1 MPNTNDQT
9 PENLGFLKTLKA
21 SIDKIRGKTGIVD
34 PSNNIDAD
42 LNKITA
48 SINTIL
54 KSNRSSTGEDVTM
67 LINKSLYA
75 SDKKQKNK
83 AEYEKNLKST
93 VSKINELTNT
103 SQFSGMINDVF
114 YSERPQVLLYNE
126 YEKLISII
134 PEVSI
139 IVDTYIENIISPESF
154 DSKQIMYSYN
164 DNSNPEFSSFMQQ
177 KIGKIIETHRLEE
190 EIRKVIYDRVS
201 CGHGYF
207 AVINYNDFINQ
218 MLKESNDDPLDSKP
232 EYSSNPFAIKESAS
246 FTSSDFGFEKVLT
259 ESGDTE
265 LDYVTENNCKQLIE
279 LFDLQYKLHE
289 SEATL
294 LEDTTEP
301 VTKIN
306 KLSPEQVFKNIADLG
321 SNMFKIK
328 STNEFIDNRMAGE
341 KQKDSKTKDLC
352 AAGTIVFKLDPRN
365 LVPIETD
372 NNICLGYYYIDHD
385 NSKVFGQYS
394 TKERGF
400 NPTIYS
406 DVIANNGIS
415 SMSNEQLID
424 AKTKLI
430 SELFATGIAK
440 KLNKQFVKENPQFK
454 EIIFGIL
461 KNKQKASK
469 VYNITYLPPESVV
482 MFGDKDSQSILKNI
496 LFVGKLYI
504 ACLLSNFMQRI
515 TQGSEKRLIYV
526 DVGLD
531 TDIPGAMNSFAKSL
545 KSKDFKMSNLDDIST
560 VFNRISTNQD
570 IFIPTIDGNKPIDVE
585 MMPNREISY
594 QDDFLTLLKEMMFIG
609 SGLPSELLAGTNQV
623 DFAQSLSMRTARFL
637 RRIIPMQ
644 NQSNRG
650 LKNTVIGIINSDEKY
665 STNTDNTDESKKFD
679 IKSNFDPKYLTVSF
693 AKPLSMM
700 SQMYS
705 DKIGTFATFADFI
718 AKTVTNIS
726 DETDPIYSAF
736 KQSVVAEYMN
746 EIDWKKFE
754 DLLNTIK
761 EQSKL
766 DKINTSDTPD
776 AAGEDPSAAGGDDLG
791 NY

>member
-1 MPNTNDQT
+1 MPKSTDQS
-9 PENLGFLKTLKA
+9 PANLGVLKTLKA

-48 SINTIL
+48 SINNIL
-54 KSNRSSTGEDVTM
+54 KSNRGSTGEDVTM

-75 SDKKQKNK
+75 SDKKKKNK
-83 AEYEKNLKST
+83 TEYEKNLKST

-126 YEKLISII
+126 YEKLISVI

-164 DNSNPEFSSFMQQ
+164 DNSNPDFSAFMQQ
-177 KIGKIIETHRLEE
+177 KIGQIIEVHKLEE
-190 EIRKVIYDRVS
+190 EIRKVICDRVS

-218 MLKESNDDPLDSKP
+218 MLKESNDDSSFTQP
-232 EYSSNPFAIKESAS
+232 EYESNPFTIKESS
-246 FTSSDFGFEKVLT
+246 RFDSSDFNFDKILT

-265 LDYVTENNCKQLIE
+265 LDYITENNCKELIE
-279 LFDLQYKLHE
+279 LFNLQYKLHE

-294 LEDTTEP
+294 LEDTSEP
-301 VTKIN
+301 VAKIN
-306 KLSPEQVFKNIADLG
+306 KLTPEQVFKNISDLG
-321 SNMFKIK
+321 ANMFNIK
-328 STNEFIDNRMAGE
+328 STSEFV
-341 KQKDSKTKDLC
+341 DSKRAGDKNKNTKIDELGVS
-352 AAGTIVFKLDPRN
+352 GTIVFKLDPRN

-372 NNICLGYYYIDHD
+372 NNVCLGYYYIDHD

-440 KLNKQFVKENPQFK
+440 KLNKQFVKDNPQFK

-570 IFIPTIDGNKPIDVE
+570 IFVPTIDGNKPIDVE

-644 NQSNRG
+644 NQANRG
-650 LKNTVIGIINSDEKY
+650 LKNTVVAVINSDEKY
-665 STNTDNTDESKKFD
+665 TDVNNTDEESKKFD
-679 IKSNFDPKYLTVSF
+679 IKANFDPKYLTVSF

-705 DKIGTFATFADFI
+705 DKIGTFTTFADFI
-718 AKTVTNIS
+718 AKTVTNIA

-761 EQSKL
+761 EQSKME
-766 DKINTSDTPD
+766 KITTSGSQGGS
-776 AAGEDPSAAGGDDLG
+776 GEDPAAAGGDDLG

>member
-1 MPNTNDQT
+1 MPKSIDQS
-9 PENLGFLKTLKA
+9 PANLGVLKTLKA

-48 SINTIL
+48 SINNIL

-75 SDKKQKNK
+75 SDKKKKNK
-83 AEYEKNLKST
+83 TEYEKNLKST

-126 YEKLISII
+126 YEKLISVI

-164 DNSNPEFSSFMQQ
+164 DNSNPEFSAFMQQ
-177 KIGKIIETHRLEE
+177 KVGQIIESHKLEE
-190 EIRKVIYDRVS
+190 EIRKVIYDHVS

-207 AVINYNDFINQ
+207 AVNNYNDFINQ
-218 MLKESNDDPLDSKP
+218 MLKESNDDSLFTQP
-232 EYSSNPFAIKESAS
+232 EYESNPFTIKESS
-246 FTSSDFGFEKVLT
+246 KFESTDFNFDKVLT

-265 LDYVTENNCKQLIE
+265 LDYITENNCKELIE
-279 LFDLQYKLHE
+279 LFNLQYKLHE
-289 SEATL
+289 SEVTL
-294 LEDTTEP
+294 LEDTNEP
-301 VTKIN
+301 VAKIN
-306 KLSPEQVFKNIADLG
+306 KLTPEQVFKNISDLG
-321 SNMFKIK
+321 ANMFNIK
-328 STNEFIDNRMAGE
+328 STSEFIDSKRAGD
-341 KQKDSKTKDLC
+341 KNKNTKTDELE

-385 NSKVFGQYS
+385 NSKSFGQYS

-406 DVIANNGIS
+406 DIIANNGIS
-415 SMSNEQLID
+415 SMSNEQLVD

-440 KLNKQFVKENPQFK
+440 KLNKQFVKDNPQFK

-469 VYNITYLPPESVV
+469 VYSITYLPPESVV

-594 QDDFLTLLKEMMFIG
+594 QDEFLTLLKEMMFIG

-623 DFAQSLSMRTARFL
+623 DFAQSLTMRTARFL

-644 NQSNRG
+644 NQANRG
-650 LKNTVIGIINSDEKY
+650 LKNTVVAVINSDEKY
-665 STNTDNTDESKKFD
+665 TSVNNADEESKKFD
-679 IKSNFDPKYLTVSF
+679 IKTNFDPKYLTVSF

-705 DKIGTFATFADFI
+705 DKIGTFSTFADFV
-718 AKTVTNIS
+718 AKTVTNIA

-754 DLLNTIK
+754 ELLNTIK
-761 EQSKL
+761 EQSRL
-766 DKINTSDTPD
+766 EKITTSGSQGGN
-776 AAGEDPSAAGGDDLG
+776 GEDPAANGGDDLG

>member
-1 MPNTNDQT
+1 
-9 PENLGFLKTLKA
+9 
-21 SIDKIRGKTGIVD
+21 
-34 PSNNIDAD
+34 
-42 LNKITA
+42 
-48 SINTIL
+48 
-54 KSNRSSTGEDVTM
+54 
-67 LINKSLYA
+67 
-75 SDKKQKNK
+75 
-83 AEYEKNLKST
+83 
-93 VSKINELTNT
+93 
-103 SQFSGMINDVF
+103 MINDVF

-126 YEKLISII
+126 YEKLISVI

-154 DSKQIMYSYN
+154 DSKQIMFSYN
-164 DNSNPEFSSFMQQ
+164 DNSNPEFSAFMQQ
-177 KIGKIIETHRLEE
+177 RVEQIIEDHKIEE

-207 AVINYNDFINQ
+207 AVINYNEFIEQ
-218 MLKESNDDPLDSKP
+218 MLKESEEGVPEFPANGFSIQESKNFNA
-232 EYSSNPFAIKESAS
+232 E
-246 FTSSDFGFEKVLT
+246 DFDFSTVLT
-259 ESGDTE
+259 ESADSE

-279 LFDLQYKLHE
+279 LFDLQYRLHE
-289 SEATL
+289 AEVSL
-294 LEDTTEP
+294 LEESAEPTTK
-301 VTKIN
+301 VK
-306 KLSPEQVFKNIADLG
+306 KLSPEEIFKNIGDLG
-321 SNMFKIK
+321 ANMFKVK
-328 STNEFIDNRMAGE
+328 STSEFIDSKFAGE
-341 KQKDSKTKDLC
+341 KTLKNGSDDLNV
-352 AAGTIVFKLDPRN
+352 AGTIVFKLDPRN

-372 NNICLGYYYIDHD
+372 NNVCLGYYYIDHD

-406 DVIANNGIS
+406 DIIANNGIS

-430 SELFATGIAK
+430 SELFTTGIAK

-461 KNKQKASK
+461 KNKHKASK
-469 VYNITYLPPESVV
+469 VYSITYLPPESVI
-482 MFGDKDSQSILKNI
+482 MFGDKDSHSILKNI

-570 IFIPTIDGNKPIDVE
+570 IFIPTIDGSKPIDVE

-594 QDDFLTLLKEMMFIG
+594 QDEFLTLLKEMMFIG

-623 DFAQSLSMRTARFL
+623 DFAQSLTMRTARFL

-644 NQSNRG
+644 NQANRG
-650 LKNTVIGIINSDEKY
+650 LKNTIVAVVNSDEKY
-665 STNTDNTDESKKFD
+665 TKPTSDDESAKFD

-705 DKIGTFATFADFI
+705 DKIGTFSTFADFV
-718 AKTVTNIS
+718 AKTVTNIA
-726 DETDPIYSAF
+726 DDTDPTYAAF
-736 KQSVVAEYMN
+736 KQSVIAEYMN
-746 EIDWKKFE
+746 EIDWKKFT

-761 EQSKL
+761 EQSK
-766 DKINTSDTPD
+766 KETIASASASP
-776 AAGEDPSAAGGDDLG
+776 AGEEGAADAGGDDLG
-791 NY
+791 GI

>member
-1 MPNTNDQT
+1 MPKSTDQS
-9 PENLGFLKTLKA
+9 PANLGVLKTLKA

-75 SDKKQKNK
+75 SDKKKKNK
-83 AEYEKNLKST
+83 TEYEKNLKST

-126 YEKLISII
+126 YEKLISVI

-164 DNSNPEFSSFMQQ
+164 DNSNPDFSAFMQQ
-177 KIGKIIETHRLEE
+177 KIGQIIESHKLEE

-218 MLKESNDDPLDSKP
+218 MLKESNDDSSFTQP
-232 EYSSNPFAIKESAS
+232 EYESNPFTIKESS
-246 FTSSDFGFEKVLT
+246 KFESTDFNFDKVLT

-265 LDYVTENNCKQLIE
+265 LDYITENNCKELIE
-279 LFDLQYKLHE
+279 LFNLQYKLHE
-289 SEATL
+289 SEVTL
-294 LEDTTEP
+294 LEDTSEP
-301 VTKIN
+301 VAKIN
-306 KLSPEQVFKNIADLG
+306 KLTPEQVFKNISDLG
-321 SNMFKIK
+321 ANMFNIK
-328 STNEFIDNRMAGE
+328 STSEFIDSKRAGD
-341 KQKDSKTKDLC
+341 KNKNTKIDELE

-372 NNICLGYYYIDHD
+372 NNVCLGYYYIDHD
-385 NSKVFGQYS
+385 NSKSFGQYS

-406 DVIANNGIS
+406 DVLANNGIS

-440 KLNKQFVKENPQFK
+440 KLNKQFVKDNPQFK

-469 VYNITYLPPESVV
+469 VYTITYLPPESVV

-570 IFIPTIDGNKPIDVE
+570 IFVPTIDGNKPIDVE

-644 NQSNRG
+644 NQANRG
-650 LKNTVIGIINSDEKY
+650 LKNTVVAVINSDEKY
-665 STNTDNTDESKKFD
+665 TDVNNTDEESKKFD
-679 IKSNFDPKYLTVSF
+679 IKANFDPKYLTVSF

-705 DKIGTFATFADFI
+705 DKIGTFTTFADFI
-718 AKTVTNIS
+718 AKTVTNIA

-761 EQSKL
+761 EQSKME
-766 DKINTSDTPD
+766 KITTSSGHGGTQ
-776 AAGEDPSAAGGDDLG
+776 EDPAAAGGDDLG